1 MNHQNRQGRD
11 GKPSPGAPPGR
22 TQADTLETSAY
33 LFALAGR
40 GALGIIELVHAV
52 EHLNAENQIHGAIA
66 LYRLWLENT
75 LSPLSHAIYCNLG
88 DALERIGDEA
98 GAERAYRDALA
109 RKPDFE
115 QAKAKLVALL
125 ARLGHDDKAGAV

>member
-1 MNHQNRQGRD
+1 MNHQHIQGRA
-11 GKPSPGAPPGR
+11 GEPSPGAPPGR

-40 GALGIIELVHAV
+40 GALGVIELIHAV
-52 EHLNAENQIHGAIA
+52 EHLNAENQIHGSIA

-75 LSPLSHAIYCNLG
+75 LSPLSHAIYYHLG
-88 DALERIGDEA
+88 GALESVGDEA
-98 GAERAYRDALA
+98 GAERAYREALA

-115 QAKAKLVALL
+115 QARTKLAALL
-125 ARLGHDDKAGAV
+125 ERLGHGGKAGAV